1 MMMMMMI
8 MMMTQWL
15 TLQLCLVTVGVTE
28 WIECSRLDHVFYR
41 RKLTP
46 VSVLGPLRGE
56 MGHRDRQT
64 DDDDYYMC
72 QSFESQTWLSGKIF
86 VESVLESE
94 QQQVTK
100 GLKAPPPLSLKR
112 QNLSQ

>member
-1 MMMMMMI
+1 MPCYVKES
-8 MMMTQWL
+8 Q
-15 TLQLCLVTVGVTE
+15 TLNSFKRKIQSYDFDYSCRLC
-28 WIECSRLDHVFYR
+28 RLYIGNLGFY
-41 RKLTP
+41 
-46 VSVLGPLRGE
+46 SYNIYYNII
-56 MGHRDRQT
+56 
-64 DDDDYYMC
+64 YYMC

>member
-1 MMMMMMI
+1 
-8 MMMTQWL
+8 
-15 TLQLCLVTVGVTE
+15 
-28 WIECSRLDHVFYR
+28 
-41 RKLTP
+41 
-46 VSVLGPLRGE
+46 
-56 MGHRDRQT
+56 
-64 DDDDYYMC
+64 MC

-100 GLKAPPPLSLKR
+100 GLKAPAPLSLKR

>member
-1 MMMMMMI
+1 MPKYAFI
-8 MMMTQWL
+8 N
-15 TLQLCLVTVGVTE
+15 
-28 WIECSRLDHVFYR
+28 YYY
-41 RKLTP
+41 
-46 VSVLGPLRGE
+46 
-56 MGHRDRQT
+56 
-64 DDDDYYMC
+64 YYMC